1 MNKSNWQTKKLAE
14 ICDFITDGNWIES
27 KDQSPDGVR
36 LIQTGNIGQGFFK
49 DREGKARYISEETFS
64 RLKCTEIIK
73 GDILISRLPDPV
85 GRSCILSETGT
96 KMITAVD
103 CSILRLN
110 KNISPKFL
118 NYYTQSNI
126 YLNDIEKRTSGTTRK
141 RISRKNLG
149 LIEIPLPPLPEQKRI
164 VKILDEVFEKIAQ
177 AKENS
182 EKNLQNSKELFESY
196 LQSVFINYGESW
208 KERKLGDI
216 CGFVRGPFGG
226 SLRKDIFKSEGYAVY
241 EQQHAIYN
249 QFNKIRYFID
259 EKKFQE
265 MKRFELK
272 PKELIMS
279 CSGTMGKIAIAPKN
293 IERGIIN

>member
-1 MNKSNWQTKKLAE
+1 MNKSNWQTKKFAE
-14 ICDFITDGNWIES
+14 ICDFFTDGNWIES

>member
-1 MNKSNWQTKKLAE
+1 MINNWQIKKLSE
-14 ICDFITDGNWIES
+14 ICVIKPPKNEARNKLGENELVSFVPMEDLNILSKNLNLKKERKLKSVSGSYTYFADGDVLLAKITPCFENGKLGIARNLKNGVGFGSSEYIIFRPH
-27 KDQSPDGVR
+27 KD
-36 LIQTGNIGQGFFK
+36 L
-49 DREGKARYISEETFS
+49 ISEYLFYFLSNDDFRKEGRKQMS
-64 RLKCTEIIK
+64 
-73 GDILISRLPDPV
+73 GAV
-85 GRSCILSETGT
+85 GH
-96 KMITAVD
+96 
-103 CSILRLN
+103 
-110 KNISPKFL
+110 
-118 NYYTQSNI
+118 
-126 YLNDIEKRTSGTTRK
+126 K
-141 RISRKNLG
+141 RISKEFIENY
-149 LIEIPLPPLPEQKRI
+149 EIPVPSISEQKRVVI
-164 VKILDEVFEKIAQ
+164 ILDEVSEKITK
-177 AKENS
+177 AKENT
-182 EKNLQNSKELFESY
+182 EKNLQNSKDLFESY

-208 KERKLGDI
+208 KKRKLGDI

>member
-14 ICDFITDGNWIES
+14 ICDFFTDGNWIES

-196 LQSVFINYGESW
+196 LQSVFIDYGESW

>member
-14 ICDFITDGNWIES
+14 ICDFFTDGNWIES

-164 VKILDEVFEKIAQ
+164 VKILDEVFEKIVQ

>member
-1 MNKSNWQTKKLAE
+1 MGYTS
-14 ICDFITDGNWIES
+14 
-27 KDQSPDGVR
+27 R